1 MRCLES
7 DMRDKNHH
15 QLQMLQKKCV
25 CYSCVEHHE
34 APRSNDPWVNL
45 IRDMIRDGRLKH
57 VGVAENGKNMYQA
70 N

>member
-1 MRCLES
+1 MIRKS
-7 DMRDKNHH
+7 
-15 QLQMLQKKCV
+15 CV
-25 CYSCVEHHE
+25 CYSCTEHRE

-57 VGVAENGKNMYQA
+57 IGMDENGKNMYQA